1 MKSRKSASPT
11 QEIVDAEFWR
21 TVEEI
26 NEVERQLTKSRRTA
40 KRARDLAALN
50 DAIFDMMSR
59 EFEPNLPDLPLIPEV
74 IALKQGKAGMS
85 AKSGKPAKRSKKA
98 A

>member
-1 MKSRKSASPT
+1 MKSRKSASPA

-40 KRARDLAALN
+40 KRTRDLAALN
-50 DAIFDMMSR
+50 DAIVDMMSR
-59 EFEPNLPDLPLIPEV
+59 EFEPNLPDLPVLPLIPEV
-74 IALKQGKAGMS
+74 ASLKPS
-85 AKSGKPAKRSKKA
+85 KRRKKA

>member
-1 MKSRKSASPT
+1 MKSRKSASPA

-50 DAIFDMMSR
+50 DAIVDMMSR
-59 EFEPNLPDLPLIPEV
+59 EFEPNLPDLPVLPLIPEV
-74 IALKQGKAGMS
+74 ASLKS
-85 AKSGKPAKRSKKA
+85 SKRRKKA

>member
-74 IALKQGKAGMS
+74 IALKQGKAG
-85 AKSGKPAKRSKKA
+85 KSGKLAKRSKKA

>member
-1 MKSRKSASPT
+1 MKSRKSASPA

-40 KRARDLAALN
+40 KRTRDLAALN
-50 DAIFDMMSR
+50 DAIVDMMSR
-59 EFEPNLPDLPLIPEV
+59 EFEPNLPDLPVLPLIPEV
-74 IALKQGKAGMS
+74 ASLKS
-85 AKSGKPAKRSKKA
+85 SKRRKKA

>member
-1 MKSRKSASPT
+1 MKPRKSASPA

-40 KRARDLAALN
+40 KRTRDLAALN
-50 DAIFDMMSR
+50 DAIVDMMSR
-59 EFEPNLPDLPLIPEV
+59 EFEPNLPDLPVLPLIPEV
-74 IALKQGKAGMS
+74 ASLKS
-85 AKSGKPAKRSKKA
+85 SKRRKKA

>member
-1 MKSRKSASPT
+1 MKSRKSASPA

-50 DAIFDMMSR
+50 DAIVDMMSR
-59 EFEPNLPDLPLIPEV
+59 EFEPNLPDLPVLPLIPEV
-74 IALKQGKAGMS
+74 ASLKPS
-85 AKSGKPAKRSKKA
+85 KRRKKA